1 MLMYLYLDL
10 ILLLNFF
17 IDYLLLWLTATFRKV
32 GVKKWRL
39 TVASAIGSSFI
50 LFLFLPPLQS
60 LYTFVAK
67 IILSLVIVWVA
78 FGYGHFQKYIKSF
91 FMFYFVSF
99 ITGGGILG
107 FHFLLE
113 SNHELLQGMIVTQ
126 SSGLGDPLSWLFVI
140 LGFPLMYWFS
150 KTRWQQIE
158 ETKAKSDSLTQ
169 VFIHIN
175 GEVIQCA
182 GLIDTGNQL
191 YEPITRTPVM
201 MIEASC
207 LENKVPKPIL
217 NQLTKQNDLSNFKL
231 DHVQVEG
238 DWLSRIRVVPYR
250 GVRQGMELMIAIKPD
265 YVELEQENRTYL
277 SKKVLVGIN
286 VQPMSKDGIFQ
297 AIVHPAMLQNKQKEE
312 AI

>member
-1 MLMYLYLDL
+1 MYMYLYLDL

-17 IDYLLLWLTATFRKV
+17 IDYLLLWMTATFCKV
-32 GVKKWRL
+32 DVKKWRL
-39 TVASAIGSSFI
+39 VVASAIGSSFI

-67 IILSLVIVWVA
+67 IILSLIIVLVA
-78 FGYGHFQKYIKSF
+78 FGYGHFQKYIKIF

-99 ITGGGILG
+99 MTGGGILG
-107 FHFLLE
+107 FHFLLQ
-113 SNHELLQGMIVTQ
+113 SNHKLIQGMIATQ
-126 SSGLGDPLSWLFVI
+126 STGLGDPLSWLFVI
-140 LGFPLMYWFS
+140 VGFPLMYWFS
-150 KTRWQQIE
+150 KSRWQQIE
-158 ETKAKSDSLTQ
+158 EVKAKTGALIQ
-169 VFIHIN
+169 VSIHIS
-175 GEVIQCA
+175 GQVIQCA

-207 LENKVPKPIL
+207 LANKVPGPIL
-217 NQLTKQNDLSNFKL
+217 NQLIKQHDLSNFEL
-231 DHVQVEG
+231 DHVEVEG

-265 YVELEQENRTYL
+265 YVELEQENRRYH

-297 AIVHPAMLQNKQKEE
+297 AIVHPAMLQNQRKEE